1 MAEKIL
7 IVEDDHD
14 LRRALT
20 IRLQASGY
28 EVITAE
34 DGLFA
39 VSKARNEHPD
49 LVLLDIGL
57 PCGDGLSVLERY
69 RKLPDLKSIPVVVLT
84 GQDPA
89 VTEPAVR
96 PFHVAAFLRKPVDND
111 ILLSTIF
118 DALADPIDEEAFD
131 RYYR

>member
-1 MAEKIL
+1 MSPY
-7 IVEDDHD
+7 IVVESDNQ
-14 LRRALT
+14 RALT
-20 IRLQASGY
+20 IRLKASGY
-28 EVITAE
+28 DVITAE

-69 RKLPDLKSIPVVVLT
+69 RKLPDLHSIPVVVLT
-84 GQDPA
+84 GRDPA
-89 VTEPAVR
+89 VTETAVR
-96 PFHVAAFLRKPVDND
+96 RYHVAGFLRKPVDND

-118 DALADPIDEEAFD
+118 DALADPPDEGSFEQ
-131 RYYR
+131 YYR